1 MFFQQFFVL
10 FDIGGIVRLDFV
22 FPVMDLDF
30 QAVDMAF
37 QNLFFFR
44 YFLQLLPE
52 KLHRTGAEFLHP
64 FFQLLKLCFF
74 FLFFFYILKQLHIA
88 FHWVLQIFIV

>member
-30 QAVDMAF
+30 QAVDMGF

-44 YFLQLLPE
+44 YFLQHFLK

-74 FLFFFYILKQLHIA
+74 FLFFFYILKQLHIT
-88 FHWVLQIFIV
+88 FHRVLQIFIA